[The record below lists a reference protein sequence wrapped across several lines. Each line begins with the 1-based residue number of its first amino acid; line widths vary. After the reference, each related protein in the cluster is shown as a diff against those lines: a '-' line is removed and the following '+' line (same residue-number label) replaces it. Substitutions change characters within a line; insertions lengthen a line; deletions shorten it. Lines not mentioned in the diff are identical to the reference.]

1 MTADWSE
8 TNLARLRFAWE
19 AGFTA
24 REIAEQFGD
33 GRTRNAII
41 GKAHALGLPPR
52 AAGAWRGKPGRP
64 IKSEATG
71 GQLLGK
77 GYRKAYISKGD
88 DPRARFVRVA
98 QAPGTERKRRVNR
111 ARLPGFESPFIQEG
125 RTKFSK
131 AVQAPNKN
139 ILVSGHNNIKIGKIV
154 RKGALKG
161 YHIFTLSLEERKT
174 CPASCLHWQSC
185 YGNNM
190 PFAKRVD
197 HTHPDFLNILK
208 AAVEKL
214 CAAAKKRGSGILV
227 RLHALGD
234 FYSPAYVL
242 FWGGMLEKHPNLA
255 IYGYTARLSGTPL
268 GWMINEMNKDFPK
281 RSMIRFSN
289 GKGHR
294 MNTASIGAVESK
306 PAHAF
311 VCPEQTGKTL
321 GCDTCGLCWSTDK
334 TVAFLE
340 H

>member
-1 MTADWSE
+1 MTADWSQ
-8 TNLARLRFAWE
+8 TNLSRLRFAWE

-24 REIAEQFGD
+24 QEIADQFGD
-33 GRTRNAII
+33 GRTRNSII

-52 AAGAWRGKPGRP
+52 AAGAWRGKPAEPQSGVML
-64 IKSEATG
+64 ST
-71 GQLLGK
+71 K
-77 GYRKAYISKGD
+77 GYRKAYASKGD

-98 QAPGTERKRRVNR
+98 QAPGTERHRRVNKM
-111 ARLPGFESPFIQEG
+111 RLPGFESPFIQEG
-125 RTKFSK
+125 RAKFPKS
-131 AVQAPNKN
+131 VQAPNEH

-154 RKGALKG
+154 RKGALRG
-161 YHIFTLSLEERKT
+161 YWIYTLSLEERKT
-174 CPASCLHWQSC
+174 CPSSCQHWQSC

-197 HTHPDFLNILK
+197 HTHPDFFKILET
-208 AAVEKL
+208 AVAKL
-214 CAAAKKRGSGILV
+214 CAQAKKRGSGILV

-234 FYSPAYVL
+234 FFSAEYVD
-242 FWGGMLEKHPNLA
+242 FWRHRLCQHENLS
-255 IYGYTARLSGTPL
+255 IYGYTAHPANSHIGMFVH
-268 GWMINEMNKDFPK
+268 WMNEAVPG

-289 GKGHR
+289 GEGRR
-294 MNTASIGAVESK
+294 MNTVSIGRADSK

-321 GCDTCGLCWSTDK
+321 GCDTCGLCWSTEK